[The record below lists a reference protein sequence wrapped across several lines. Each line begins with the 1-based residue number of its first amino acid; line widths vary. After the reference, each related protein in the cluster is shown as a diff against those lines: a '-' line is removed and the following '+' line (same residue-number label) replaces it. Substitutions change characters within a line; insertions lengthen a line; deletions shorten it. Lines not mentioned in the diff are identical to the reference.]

1 MSQLQETTIP
11 STPLL
16 ELKTSLPIKLL
27 QSCQIEVKADQYSDK
42 DKLKLWFTEDF
53 LLMMEEEWASH
64 LMNLIQID
72 KDWDKLLGISSFL
85 ETNTELFKNG

>member
-11 STPLL
+11 STLLL

-27 QSCQIEVKADQYSDK
+27 QSCQIEVKVDQYSGK
-42 DKLKLWFTEDF
+42 DKLKSWFIEDF
-53 LLMMEEEWASH
+53 LLMMEEELASH

-72 KDWDKLLGISSFL
+72 KDWGKLLGISSFL